1 VRLTEREGVQVTGVW
16 LLLATLRMLAALPI
30 TQPRIFRDELLHWQL
45 ARSLATG
52 TRLLAFGQPVDYPA
66 MLYPSLLGPA
76 FLARDPHV
84 AFHVAQSLNALMVS
98 AVVLST
104 YALARELAP
113 HRKALAAAA
122 LAGLAPGGVYS
133 ALIMEE
139 SLYYPLF
146 VLSCWL
152 CLRVLLRGDVRDAAA
167 CTVALALTYFTKPLA
182 VPLVAAYAGVVV
194 LWALA
199 ERWRAT
205 REGSLGAA
213 TAIRLAPVA
222 AFGLVLVL
230 RYLITARTPA
240 EAVSAVVLGRF
251 YTQELGGPIV
261 PPVVPLLKVML
272 ALAVALTMA
281 MGIAPAMAMLG
292 GWRER
297 IADRPRLWL
306 TVLALAA
313 ALVYAFAA
321 ARHTMIVN
329 DEPKIHERYVFA
341 VAPLFLVLFITTEAV
356 SLAAATIVAGCVALA
371 ALVATLDT
379 FALRDNAWI
388 TAPSLTVPW
397 LLRGK
402 LGSGVAIGALLGAAA
417 AVVCWGAT
425 RAKGAFARAPRWSWV
440 AAPLVVLNLGWY
452 AFVYRIQGMLDP
464 IVQTVSALETR
475 TPSGSRVT
483 AVLREKAPPM
493 QTLVWYV
500 KFWLDDRAT
509 IYWAGEGR
517 PPTSASVM
525 GAATDAV
532 RATSASYLLGTPD
545 IRALCPSAV
554 PVPALTPDSTLGV
567 VVIAVPESGCTP
579 AR

>member
-1 VRLTEREGVQVTGVW
+1 
-16 LLLATLRMLAALPI
+16 
-30 TQPRIFRDELLHWQL
+30 
-45 ARSLATG
+45 
-52 TRLLAFGQPVDYPA
+52 

-84 AFHVAQSLNALMVS
+84 AFHVAQALNALMVS

-104 YALARELAP
+104 YALARELGP
-113 HRKALAAAA
+113 HRNALAAAG

-133 ALIMEE
+133 VLIMEE

-152 CLRVLLRGDVRDAAA
+152 SLRVLLRGDVRDAAA
-167 CTVALALTYFTKPLA
+167 CAVALGLTYFAKPLA
-182 VPLVAAYAGVVV
+182 VPLVATYAGVVV

-199 ERWRAT
+199 ERWRSM
-205 REGSLGAA
+205 REGSLVAA
-213 TAIRLAPVA
+213 TAVRLAPVA
-222 AFGLVLVL
+222 AFALLLVL
-230 RYLITARTPA
+230 RHLLAARVPA
-240 EAVSAVVLGRF
+240 EGASAAVRGRF
-251 YTQELGGPIV
+251 YTQELSGPLV

-272 ALAVALTMA
+272 ALAVALTLA
-281 MGIAPAMAMLG
+281 MGIAPAVAMLG

-297 IADRPRLWL
+297 VADRRRLWL
-306 TVLALAA
+306 AVLALAA

-321 ARHTMIVN
+321 ARHTMVVN

-341 VAPLFLVLFITTEAV
+341 VAPLFLVLFTTTEAV
-356 SLAAATIVAGCVALA
+356 SLGAAAIAGGCVALA
-371 ALVATLDT
+371 AVVAALDT
-379 FALRDNAWI
+379 FALRDNAWV

-402 LGSGVAIGALLGAAA
+402 LGSGIAIGALLGAAA
-417 AVVCWGAT
+417 ALVCWGAT
-425 RAKGAFARAPRWSWV
+425 RARGALARVPRWTWI

-452 AFVYRIQGMLDP
+452 VFVHRIQGMLDP
-464 IVQTVSALETR
+464 IARTVSALETR
-475 TPSGSRVT
+475 TPPGSRVT
-483 AVLREKAPPM
+483 AVLEENAPPM
-493 QTLVWYV
+493 QMLVWYV

-509 IYWAGEGR
+509 IYWAGTGP

-525 GAATDAV
+525 GAAEDAV
-532 RATSASYLLGTPD
+532 RATAPRYLLGTPD
-545 IRALCPSAV
+545 IRALCPLAA

-567 VVIAVPESGCTP
+567 VVLEVPASGCMP